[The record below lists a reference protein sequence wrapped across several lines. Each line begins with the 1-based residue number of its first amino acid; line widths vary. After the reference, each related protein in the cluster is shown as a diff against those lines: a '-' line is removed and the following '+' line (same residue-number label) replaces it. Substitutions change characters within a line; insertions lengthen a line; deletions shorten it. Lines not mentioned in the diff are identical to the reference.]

1 MLESKAIKGATRWRG
16 WMKGAMRDVMKDASN
31 NTMKDALKGATQ
43 GAMRYVMK
51 DASNN
56 TMKDALKGAASGAMK
71 DAPNNAMKD
80 ALKGAMKGAMKNV
93 IKDAPKGAIN
103 SAMTGTIR
111 DTARRTASVLLVAAL
126 ATGGLMASGQA
137 WAESDAVKE
146 LAAPPAIQLPLKPS
160 PEFAKFP
167 RYAGML
173 GKRQIVLRL
182 GPKTDDPS
190 GVHGEYQYTDTGE
203 VILIAGDRD
212 GDTLEVEES
221 NDGTHIT
228 GNWVG
233 KFAADGS
240 VAGDRMNVDDSD
252 PQPFDLH
259 PLAAGQAVP
268 APGAPAQEPAAASA
282 TPASSAGQAGQA
294 AQAAS
299 GTGAPGGARPVNGV
313 NNLTTGE

>member
-1 MLESKAIKGATRWRG
+1 MRELKAIKGAVRRRG
-16 WMKGAMRDVMKDASN
+16 RIVTSAAVLLCA
-31 NTMKDALKGATQ
+31 
-43 GAMRYVMK
+43 
-51 DASNN
+51 
-56 TMKDALKGAASGAMK
+56 GAAAML
-71 DAPNNAMKD
+71 P
-80 ALKGAMKGAMKNV
+80 
-93 IKDAPKGAIN
+93 
-103 SAMTGTIR
+103 T
-111 DTARRTASVLLVAAL
+111 
-126 ATGGLMASGQA
+126 QA

-146 LAAPPAIQLPLKPS
+146 LAAPPPIQLPLRPS

-173 GKRQIVLRL
+173 GSRQIVLKL
-182 GPKTDDPS
+182 GPKSDDPS
-190 GVHGEYQYTDTGE
+190 GVHGEYQFTDTGA

-252 PQPFDLH
+252 PQPFDLK

-268 APGAPAQEPAAASA
+268 PPGAPASASAAVTNKAAVQPSAGAAAA
-282 TPASSAGQAGQA
+282 PASSAA
-294 AQAAS
+294 A
-299 GTGAPGGARPVNGV
+299 TGGHAVGGVS
-313 NNLTTGE
+313 NLQTGE

>member
-1 MLESKAIKGATRWRG
+1 MHESKA
-16 WMKGAMRDVMKDASN
+16 MN
-31 NTMKDALKGATQ
+31 
-43 GAMRYVMK
+43 
-51 DASNN
+51 
-56 TMKDALKGAASGAMK
+56 GAARQGGWAVRH
-71 DAPNNAMKD
+71 
-80 ALKGAMKGAMKNV
+80 GH
-93 IKDAPKGAIN
+93 
-103 SAMTGTIR
+103 
-111 DTARRTASVLLVAAL
+111 LLRGVVSVAAL
-126 ATGGLMASGQA
+126 LCAAVAAALPVQA

-173 GKRQIVLRL
+173 GTRQIVLRL
-182 GPKTDDPS
+182 GAKTDDPA

-240 VAGDRMNVDDSD
+240 VEGDRMNVDDSD
-252 PQPFDLH
+252 PQPFDLK

-268 APGAPAQEPAAASA
+268 AAAAKAGPAAGPAPQAPTGGRAAAPAPAPAA
-282 TPASSAGQAGQA
+282 PAG
-294 AQAAS
+294 
-299 GTGAPGGARPVNGV
+299 RPVGGV
-313 NNLTTGE
+313 SNLQTGE